1 MNLMKYEEK
10 YRKLDDMLEE
20 SGGVITKEIEEYM
33 EKVNA
38 ITIAKVFDLASIRD
52 ELEGYAKIC
61 KEEADRLTK
70 KAKQLTQRAAWW
82 KDRII
87 DVMTAS
93 GQKTLTNGVYK
104 VTLTQNP
111 LKIQI
116 DDEEEIPASYKTV
129 ELKLSYDEY
138 KKIKD
143 IIEPKSVNMIPDK
156 IKIKELYKSDMIEV
170 AGVKYVKENN
180 VRIS

>member
-1 MNLMKYEEK
+1 MN
-10 YRKLDDMLEE
+10 
-20 SGGVITKEIEEYM
+20 S
-33 EKVNA
+33 
-38 ITIAKVFDLASIRD
+38 
-52 ELEGYAKIC
+52 
-61 KEEADRLTK
+61 
-70 KAKQLTQRAAWW
+70 
-82 KDRII
+82 KD
-87 DVMTAS
+87 
-93 GQKTLTNGVYK
+93 
-104 VTLTQNP
+104 TLTQNP
-111 LKIQI
+111 LKIQV

-143 IIEPKSVNMIPDK
+143 IIEPKSINMVPDK